1 MAHSVQRG
9 ERPSPDRTL
18 AWRESTAF
26 HREVEWRRCLLV
38 IVILDS
44 CICVL
49 DLINIPYIGNI
60 ISSFFSPQLYYNTGR
75 QLFHQQPFVKL
86 KRDQIYRV
94 QPSGFFLS

>member
-1 MAHSVQRG
+1 MAYSVLRG
-9 ERPSPDRTL
+9 EHPSPDRTL

-44 CICVL
+44 SICVL

-60 ISSFFSPQLYYNTGR
+60 ISSPPPQLYYTDR